1 MKQDWSRLYF
11 GRVTRD
17 EIQEAVA
24 DPEWQKLREEMK
36 SCDLE
41 TKYQMLYGYY
51 LKTLEKL
58 SRTILSGGYAHL
70 PANAF
75 LHDRR
80 MLEVRCT
87 NYVTAL
93 ARGGLIE
100 NEDYCDV

>member
-1 MKQDWSRLYF
+1 MKLDWNRLYF
-11 GRVTRD
+11 GKVTRD

-36 SCDLE
+36 GCDLE
-41 TKYQMLYGYY
+41 MLYGYY
-51 LKTLEKL
+51 LETLEKL
-58 SRTILSGGYAHL
+58 PRTLLSGGYDHL
-70 PANAF
+70 SCRNAF
-75 LHDRR
+75 AGRH

-100 NEDYCDV
+100 KEDYCDV